1 MRKPVVLITGA
12 NGEIGH
18 ALVANLAEKRNQAV
32 VSLDLNPLDP
42 QIARLVHREVTGSI
56 LDPNLLERV
65 LAEFEVD
72 LIFHLAALLS
82 TRSEFTPMAAHHV
95 NVEGTLNL
103 LEFAAR
109 ETESHGRPVV
119 FVYPSSIAAY
129 GLPDLDTRRKAGRV
143 REDDWNKPITMYGCN
158 KLYCEHLGRYYARHY
173 KQLSEARP
181 SRVDFRCLRFPGL
194 ISAVTVPSGG
204 TSDYASEMIHAA
216 ASGRPYE
223 CFVRPDTTLPFMAMP
238 DASETLLHL
247 AAAPRERLTSTTYN
261 VGAFS
266 RSADEIRQVVTAAF
280 PQARIAYNID
290 AKRQGI
296 VDSWPADVDD
306 SAARADWGFN
316 PAYDFDRAFREYLIP
331 TIRDY
336 YGRSA

>member
-1 MRKPVVLITGA
+1 MLITGA
-12 NGEIGH
+12 GGEIGH
-18 ALVANLAEKRNQAV
+18 ALVSRLAATDARIIT
-32 VSLDLNPLDP
+32 LDLNPLDATIGP
-42 QIARLVHREVTGSI
+42 LVTREFIGSI
-56 LDPNLLERV
+56 TDVNLLDRM
-65 LAEFEVD
+65 LAEFEVERV
-72 LIFHLAALLS
+72 FHLAALLS
-82 TRSEFTPMAAHHV
+82 TRAEFTPTTAHHV

-103 LEFAAR
+103 LEFSQH
-109 ETESHGRPVV
+109 EGESHGRPVL
-119 FVYPSSIAAY
+119 FIYPSSIAAY
-129 GLPDLDTRRKAGRV
+129 GFPSETAKRKAGRV
-143 REDDWNKPITMYGCN
+143 REDEHVHPRTMYGCN
-158 KLYCEHLGRYYARHY
+158 KLYCEELGRYYSRYY
-173 KQLSEARP
+173 KQLSVDVIP
-181 SRVDFRCLRFPGL
+181 RVDFRCVRFPGL
-194 ISAVTVPSGG
+194 ISATTQPAGG

-247 AAAPRERLTSTTYN
+247 AAAPRERLTCTTYN

>member
-1 MRKPVVLITGA
+1 VLITGA
-12 NGEIGH
+12 GGEIGH
-18 ALVANLAEKRNQAV
+18 ALVTRLAATDARIIT
-32 VSLDLNPLDP
+32 LDVNPLDAT
-42 QIARLVHREVTGSI
+42 IAPLVTREFVGSI
-56 LDPNLLERV
+56 TDVNLLDRM
-65 LAEFEVD
+65 LAEFEVERV
-72 LIFHLAALLS
+72 FHLAALLS
-82 TRSEFTPMAAHHV
+82 TRAEFTPTTAHHV

-103 LEFAAR
+103 LEFSQH
-109 ETESHGRPVV
+109 EGESHGRPVL
-119 FVYPSSIAAY
+119 FIYPSSIAAY
-129 GLPDLDTRRKAGRV
+129 GFPNEAVKQRAGRV
-143 REDDWNKPITMYGCN
+143 REDEYVHPRTMYGCN
-158 KLYCEHLGRYYARHY
+158 KLYCEELGRYYSRYY
-173 KQLSEARP
+173 KQLSVDVNR
-181 SRVDFRCLRFPGL
+181 RVDFRCVRFPGL
-194 ISAVTVPSGG
+194 ISATTLPAGG

-216 ASGRPYE
+216 ASGRPYD

-247 AAAPRERLTSTTYN
+247 AAAPREQLTSTTYN

-266 RSADEIRQVVTAAF
+266 RSADEIRRVVTTAF
-280 PQARIAYNID
+280 PDATIAYNID

-306 SAARADWGFN
+306 SAARADWGFK